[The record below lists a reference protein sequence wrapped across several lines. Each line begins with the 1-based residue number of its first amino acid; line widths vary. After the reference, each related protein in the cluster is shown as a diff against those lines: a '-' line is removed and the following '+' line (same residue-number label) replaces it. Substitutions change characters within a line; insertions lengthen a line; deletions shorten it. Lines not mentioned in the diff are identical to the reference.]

1 MIKLKIITKEFKRNI
16 DYERYFSNKDVCF
29 VDIET
34 TGLSRNYNPIYLIG
48 VLYYLKNK
56 GMWAITQYF
65 SDNNVGEGDVLNEF
79 VKFVSS
85 FDEIITYNGDS
96 FDIPFINHRLIH
108 NKISYEVSRDKCLDI
123 YKIIK
128 NNRYYLNLD
137 NLKLKTIEK
146 YLGIY
151 REDIYTGKDCIDF
164 YIDYTIT
171 NNNDSLEKILQHN
184 YDDLFYM
191 LDIIQ
196 IIDIIDDKRSFMLEY
211 EDSNALLFIEELS
224 TIGDQLIVKGNV
236 EDDKKIN
243 LIHYDSNYKIEFNKD
258 NKFSITLD
266 FNVGLVTPTEKGLF
280 IDKNKIGLSNNI
292 IDSTIYNLSPNILLL
307 KVEKDYCV
315 ENIKMLL
322 NELLKKSLASF

>member
-1 MIKLKIITKEFKRNI
+1 MIKLKIITKQFKKNI

-48 VLYYLKNK
+48 VLYYLRNK
-56 GMWAITQYF
+56 GVWTITQYF
-65 SDNNVGEGDVLNEF
+65 SNNIEEEKDVLNEF

-85 FDEIITYNGDS
+85 FDQIITYNGES
-96 FDIPFINHRLIH
+96 FDIPFINYRLIH
-108 NKISYEVSRDKCLDI
+108 NRISYEVPRDKSLDI

-128 NNRYYLNLD
+128 NNRYYLSLD

-151 REDIYTGKDCIDF
+151 REDIYTGKECIDF
-164 YIDYTIT
+164 YIDYTNT

-191 LDIIQ
+191 LDILQ
-196 IIDIIDDKRSFMLEY
+196 VIDIIDDKRSFILEY
-211 EDSNALLFIEELS
+211 EDSNVLLFIEELS
-224 TIGDQLIVKGNV
+224 IIGDQLIVKGNV
-236 EDDKKIN
+236 ENDKKIN
-243 LIHYDSNYKIEFNKD
+243 LIHYDSNYKIEFSKN

-280 IDKNKIGLSNNI
+280 IEKNKIGLSNNI
-292 IDSTIYNLSPNILLL
+292 VDSTIYNLSPNILLL
-307 KVEKDYCV
+307 KVEKEYCV
-315 ENIKMLL
+315 DNIKMILNDLL
-322 NELLKKSLASF
+322 TKSLASF

>member
-1 MIKLKIITKEFKRNI
+1 MIKLKIITKQFKKNI

-48 VLYYLKNK
+48 VLYYLRNK
-56 GMWAITQYF
+56 GVWTITQYF
-65 SDNNVGEGDVLNEF
+65 SNNIEEEKDVLNEF

-85 FDEIITYNGDS
+85 FDQIITYNGES
-96 FDIPFINHRLIH
+96 FDIPFINYRLIH
-108 NKISYEVSRDKCLDI
+108 NRIFYEVPRDKSLDI

-128 NNRYYLNLD
+128 NNRYYLSLD

-151 REDIYTGKDCIDF
+151 REDIYTGKECIDF
-164 YIDYTIT
+164 YIDYTNT

-191 LDIIQ
+191 LDILQ
-196 IIDIIDDKRSFMLEY
+196 VIDIIDDKRSFILEY
-211 EDSNALLFIEELS
+211 EDSNVLLFIEELS
-224 TIGDQLIVKGNV
+224 IIGDQLIVKGNV
-236 EDDKKIN
+236 ENDKKIN
-243 LIHYDSNYKIEFNKD
+243 LIHYDSNYKIEFSKN

-280 IDKNKIGLSNNI
+280 IEKNKIGLSNNI
-292 IDSTIYNLSPNILLL
+292 VDSTIYNLSPNILLL
-307 KVEKDYCV
+307 KVEKEYCV